1 MNIEEITV
9 DHLLYEKALDLRYE
23 LFFKGFNLPKSVTAD
38 ELESDSMHVVLSN
51 GTQLLSYGRLSP
63 LGSGT
68 YRISQI
74 VVPEKYRRNG
84 YATIVVKQLV
94 DLAKQAAPGM
104 GKLKFRYRS
113 LTVLGRLGARAIEQG
128 GSPLLGRRRDALL
141 VTRIGLLGL

>member
-84 YATIVVKQLV
+84 YATIVVKQLI
-94 DLAKQAAPGM
+94 DLAKQLNASTVQLNSQVSVTELYNKIGFQPV
-104 GKLKFRYRS
+104 GKAYKVK
-113 LTVLGRLGARAIEQG
+113 LTGVEHVKMVHEI
-128 GSPLLGRRRDALL
+128 
-141 VTRIGLLGL
+141 IK